1 MFHQL
6 KLPKK
11 ESTPRKERA
20 KHRRAKVK
28 RQRVDG
34 AIHLLQ
40 SNGYFVQKRGEI
52 RFKYFNIWCETY

>member
-52 RFKYFNIWCETY
+52 RLT